1 MKKIVCI
8 LLIVFSSGCILVET
22 VEVRDSNPTSKEKIE
37 SKTDYEFINETNII
51 SRTSKTL
58 SFQIDY
64 TKKEKTKYVNK
75 VTYNITEKLF
85 LPCEQ
90 EKNELCIINDFWGS
104 GKVSSKK
111 SDYFLK
117 MVLVSVAIIGLPSWY
132 FYYSAAGNDGVTK
145 KDIKIEDSSEEK
157 DFKQKPING
166 LLVLGS
172 TLKSKKIP
180 IKDGKFSISPEE
192 LFSIDFESLP
202 NLKENKSP
210 AKVNFQALDYVVSD
224 EMKDEKMKISIF
236 RGLPEEQKKLLEEL
250 QKNNNDKICKKYNQE
265 ELQALHNTYIGEF
278 NFERRMS
285 SEELDVIKKKYTS
298 KELYCTD
305 HYYDTHVFIIQQ
317 TLAGAINR
325 SGQ

>member
-1 MKKIVCI
+1 MKKILCI
-8 LLIVFSSGCILVET
+8 LIVVFGSGCIFVQT
-22 VEVRDSNPTSKEKIE
+22 VEVRDSNPISKEKIE
-37 SKTDYEFINETNII
+37 SKTDYEFVNETNII

-64 TKKEKTKYVNK
+64 TKKEKAKHVNK
-75 VTYNITEKLF
+75 VTYNITEKLYT
-85 LPCEQ
+85 PCEQ
-90 EKNELCIINDFWGS
+90 DKKELCIINDFWGS
-104 GKVSSKK
+104 GNVSSKK

-132 FYYSAAGNDGVTK
+132 FYYSAAEKDGVIK
-145 KDIKIEDSSEEK
+145 KDIKIEDTSEEK
-157 DFKQKPING
+157 DYKLKPING

-202 NLKENKSP
+202 NIKDNKSP
-210 AKVNFQALDYVVSD
+210 AKVNYQALDYVVSD
-224 EMKDEKMKISIF
+224 ELKDEKMNFSIF
-236 RGLPEEQKKLLEEL
+236 RGLPEEQNKVLEEL

-285 SEELDVIKKKYTS
+285 SEELDAIRKKYTS

-305 HYYDTHVFIIQQ
+305 HYYDTHVYIIQQ
-317 TLAGAINR
+317 TLVGAANR
-325 SGQ
+325 NGQ